1 MHLLDSDAL
10 SHLHAGQPRVVANM
24 RQVADIVGTTILT
37 RIEVIRATFD
47 AVLKAENGQQ
57 LLKAQA
63 RLQQSE
69 ELFGQLLI
77 IGFDAKATREF
88 DLLRKSRRLRRI
100 GRADLLIASITLANG
115 ATLVTRNVRH
125 FHQVPNLK
133 VVNWVDT

>member
-1 MHLLDSDAL
+1 
-10 SHLHAGQPRVVANM
+10 M